1 MSFSKEAIMVE
12 KKDKEERMT
21 CTVGAFFADLEKTFG
36 KKSQFYKHMTQSRI
50 EFLKGVKS
58 LLDDRIEYLE
68 KKGTRKASAKLTKV
82 KVE

>member
-1 MSFSKEAIMVE
+1 MVE
-12 KKDKEERMT
+12 KKGKEERIT
-21 CTVGAFFADLEKTFG
+21 CTAGTFFADLEKTFG
-36 KKSQFYKHMTQSRI
+36 RKSKFYKHMTQSRI

-68 KKGTRKASAKLTKV
+68 KKDSKKAGAKLTKV

>member
-1 MSFSKEAIMVE
+1 MVE
-12 KKDKEERMT
+12 KKGKEERTNCPAGTIFM
-21 CTVGAFFADLEKTFG
+21 DLEKTFG
-36 KKSQFYKHMTQSRI
+36 RKSTFYKHMTQSRI

-68 KKGTRKASAKLTKV
+68 KKDSKKAGARMTKV

>member
-1 MSFSKEAIMVE
+1 MVE
-12 KKDKEERMT
+12 KKGKEERTICSAGTFLM
-21 CTVGAFFADLEKTFG
+21 DLEKTFG
-36 KKSQFYKHMTQSRI
+36 RKSTFYKHMTQSKI

-68 KKGTRKASAKLTKV
+68 KKDSRKAGAKMTKV

>member
-1 MSFSKEAIMVE
+1 MTRSK
-12 KKDKEERMT
+12 
-21 CTVGAFFADLEKTFG
+21 
-36 KKSQFYKHMTQSRI
+36 I

-68 KKGTRKASAKLTKV
+68 KKDSKKTGAKMTKV

>member
-1 MSFSKEAIMVE
+1 MVE
-12 KKDKEERMT
+12 KKSKEDRVN
-21 CTVGAFFADLEKTFG
+21 CPVGTFFMDLERTFG
-36 KKSQFYKHMTQSRI
+36 RKSRFNKHLTQSKI

-68 KKGTRKASAKLTKV
+68 KKDSKKAGAKLTKV